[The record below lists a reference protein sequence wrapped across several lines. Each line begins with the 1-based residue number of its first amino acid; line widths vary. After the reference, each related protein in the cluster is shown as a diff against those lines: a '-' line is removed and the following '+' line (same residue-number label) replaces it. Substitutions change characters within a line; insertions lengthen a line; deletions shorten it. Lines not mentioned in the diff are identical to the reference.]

1 MRDGARADPGAGA
14 AQLHFQDDVQ
24 EAPLELFHKL
34 RLYADADPANQGTKK
49 PVRAPQSPRLR
60 LRGRR
65 ALTAR
70 PCMTCPSLEVCW
82 RSAAG
87 ALVRKLSIS
96 LSFVALLKRCSTR
109 CRSS

>member
-1 MRDGARADPGAGA
+1 MRGGAHADPGMGA

-49 PVRAPQSPRLR
+49 PVRPPREPRLG

-65 ALTAR
+65 A
-70 PCMTCPSLEVCW
+70 SLASPFMCW
-82 RSAAG
+82 PLA
-87 ALVRKLSIS
+87 
-96 LSFVALLKRCSTR
+96 
-109 CRSS
+109 